1 MVGWQRG
8 IGESDRDKI
17 WIVQC
22 HEDKGAECYESG
34 GGPLSS
40 AVERA
45 GELDLGLWVES
56 HSPSRGVGD

>member
-1 MVGWQRG
+1 MT
-8 IGESDRDKI
+8 DKI
-17 WIVQC
+17 WIVQG

-40 AVERA
+40 SVERA

-56 HSPSRGVGD
+56 PSRGVGG

>member
-8 IGESDRDKI
+8 RGKSDRDTI
-17 WIVQC
+17 WIVQG

-40 AVERA
+40 SVERA

-56 HSPSRGVGD
+56 PSGGVGG